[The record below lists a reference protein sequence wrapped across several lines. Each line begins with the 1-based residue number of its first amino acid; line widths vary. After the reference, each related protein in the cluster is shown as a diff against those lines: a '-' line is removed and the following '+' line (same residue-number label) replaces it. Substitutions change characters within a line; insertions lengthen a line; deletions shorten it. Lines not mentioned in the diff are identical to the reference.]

1 MFQGVIFSISYS
13 RDENIIITTSDDRSV
28 RIWNVVS
35 KENTQSE
42 SLDYWLS
49 STIESRA
56 ILFGH
61 TARVIRSV
69 ILDDTIISIGE
80 DALMCAWHLN
90 GSLLNKKKVI
100 QGGGLWCLDHNPEQ
114 NIIVTGGSNSGVILH
129 EGFCHSPVP
138 ECNYL
143 HFPDDRISAKKVVLT
158 ARSNIVCITEQGYVM
173 YYDFEIDEWSVKHEI
188 SYAKSYLCM
197 AVSLCRQFVALAGID
212 GQIDIFA
219 ENCKFDPNL
228 KHFLSQK
235 VIDGKILS
243 IHWVIDR
250 CLVVCDA
257 NGAVTLWGSQN
268 EACVNIATFTL
279 PQCKERW
286 LTAAA
291 LEPNS
296 QKCFLA
302 GDRCGNFHL
311 FQKGNPDP
319 IETLSK
325 IHGRMGI
332 NSIEFHNGK
341 IMTTERDGSIKCFT
355 LSKSN
360 DSYKLKYLH
369 QIKLPFVWVEHFV
382 DRQKNIICGFQQA
395 NLVVF
400 DINEQSNVLSVNCGG
415 GHRSWDLT
423 KSWQDFENKKQNIFR
438 FVFIKNSTVQ
448 VVQSKYQEMAFK
460 SIVQGIHSKE
470 INDLKIIMPTDNT
483 GDKFYIISAG
493 EDTSVQIASCKT
505 EQDNLIYENQI
516 NLTNHLSS
524 IRCMCLSPI
533 NTGLCDLGSQE
544 YILYSAGGR
553 AQICASKVILRKVEN
568 NDQIECQELGSYLL
582 KGTDLE
588 RKKKD
593 GGWSKLS
600 KDVDAETRFMSLD
613 YFIPENIVQV
623 SDGSFDNILLA
634 GCSDGLLRV
643 YKTIVSLN
651 KCEFILLSNL
661 EHHNR
666 CILKVKCFIFKN
678 HRIVLTM
685 AVNGTVAFWN
695 FTEFVKCYDETKISK
710 PFKELKIHKAGI
722 NSVDVKL
729 LDDDQIIL
737 ATGGDD
743 NALHLNILKIKIDE
757 NTLEVEKLCE
767 WMCDKYHCSQ
777 ITGLKLFRD
786 NIMISVSI
794 DQRVT
799 VIKWS
804 SNNTQIELTC
814 EFIAQYHTTVPD
826 LQGFEAI
833 RSGRYKD
840 KLF

>member
-13 RDENIIITTSDDRSV
+13 RNNNIIITTSDDRSV
-28 RIWNVVS
+28 RIWNIVS
-35 KENTQSE
+35 EDSIEPETLE
-42 SLDYWLS
+42 YWQG

-56 ILFGH
+56 TLFGH
-61 TARVIRSV
+61 TARVIGSI
-69 ILDDTIISIGE
+69 ILDETIISIGE
-80 DALMCAWHLN
+80 DALMCAWDFN
-90 GSLLNKKKVI
+90 GTLLNKKKVI
-100 QGGGLWCLDHNPEQ
+100 QGGGLWCLDHNTEQ
-114 NIIVTGGSNSGVILH
+114 NIIVTGGSNSGVISH
-129 EGFCHSPVP
+129 EGFCNSPVP
-138 ECNYL
+138 KSSSLN
-143 HFPDDRISAKKVVLT
+143 FPDDRISAKKVILT
-158 ARSNIVCITEQGYVM
+158 ARGNIVCITEQGYVM
-173 YYDFEIDEWSVKHEI
+173 YYDFEIEEWRVKHEI

-235 VIDGKILS
+235 LIDGKILS
-243 IHWVIDR
+243 VQWAVDR

-257 NGAVTLWGSQN
+257 HGEITLWGSQN
-268 EACVNIATFTL
+268 EACANIAKFTL
-279 PQCKERW
+279 PKCKERW

-291 LEPNS
+291 LEPNH
-296 QKCFLA
+296 KKYLLA
-302 GDRCGNFHL
+302 GDRCGNFHF
-311 FQKGNPDP
+311 FQKGNLDP
-319 IETLSK
+319 VETLSK

-355 LSKSN
+355 LVESN
-360 DSYKLKYLH
+360 NSHKLQYLH

-395 NLVVF
+395 NLVVW
-400 DINEQSNVLSVNCGG
+400 DIKEQSSVLSVNCGG

-423 KSWQDFENKKQNIFR
+423 RSWQDFENKTQNIFR

-448 VVQSKYQEMAFK
+448 VVQSKYQETAFK
-460 SIVQGIHSKE
+460 SILQGFHSKE
-470 INDLKIIMPTDNT
+470 INDVKIVIPSDKDNT
-483 GDKFYIISAG
+483 GDKFYIISGG

-505 EQDNLIYENQI
+505 QKDNLIYENLI
-516 NLTNHLSS
+516 DLTNHLSS

-533 NTGLCDLGSQE
+533 NAKLCDSGSQE

-553 AQICASKVILRKVEN
+553 AQICASKIILRKVEN
-568 NDQIECQELGSYLL
+568 NEQIESQELGSYML
-582 KGTDLE
+582 KGTDFE
-588 RKKKD
+588 RKKKE

-613 YFIPENIVQV
+613 YIIPENNKV
-623 SDGSFDNILLA
+623 SDGLFDNILLA
-634 GCSDGLLRV
+634 GCSDGFLRV
-643 YKTIVSLN
+643 YKTTINQN
-651 KCEFILLSNL
+651 KCEFILQSSL

-666 CILKVKCFIFKN
+666 CILKVKCFKIKN
-678 HRIVLTM
+678 HCIVLTL
-685 AVNGTVAFWN
+685 AVNGTVAFWD
-695 FTEFVKCYDETKISK
+695 FTEFVKCCDETSKIIL

-722 NSVDVKL
+722 NSVDINL

-743 NALHLNILKIKIDE
+743 NALHLNILKIKIDG
-757 NTLEVEKLCE
+757 NICEVHKLCE
-767 WMCDKYHCSQ
+767 WSWDKYHCSQ
-777 ITGLKLFRD
+777 ITGLKLFND
-786 NIMISVSI
+786 NIMVSVSI

-799 VIKWS
+799 IIKWS
-804 SNNTQIELTC
+804 CNNTKKELTC
-814 EFIAQYHTTVPD
+814 EFIAQYYTTVPD

-833 RSGRYKD
+833 KSDRYKD
-840 KLF
+840 T